1 MPEVMRRERCAAA
14 HSVSPKHFMKA
25 RLFHQRGHLMNE
37 SEWVCLQSR
46 FSTVTWMECVDHSFR
61 SASDSLTSRTAEA
74 ALCRYFAVGE
84 YVRKEL
90 SHWSLYQRLLLV
102 YALVHTGVVVPQCG
116 WWQGLGI
123 AFSRRA

>member
-1 MPEVMRRERCAAA
+1 MMSELMRQERCVAARI
-14 HSVSPKHFMKA
+14 VSLKHFMKA

-84 YVRKEL
+84 YVRKDL
-90 SHWSLYQRLLLV
+90 SRLSLSRRLLLV
-102 YALVHTGVVVPQCG
+102 CALMHPGVVPDSHSG
-116 WWQGLGI
+116 
-123 AFSRRA
+123 